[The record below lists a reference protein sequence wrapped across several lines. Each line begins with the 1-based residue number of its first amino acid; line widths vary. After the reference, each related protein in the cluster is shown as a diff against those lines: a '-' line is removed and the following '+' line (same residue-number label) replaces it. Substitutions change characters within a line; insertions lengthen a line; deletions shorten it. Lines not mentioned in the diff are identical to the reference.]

1 MQKTTKWGLGIV
13 CICVNAN
20 QALSQY
26 YFRDAK
32 HYSNDVVIEAG
43 ASVGVMNSF
52 TDLGGRKGKGKGF
65 LKDYTAKTSKPS
77 VSIYAAAIYKEWLA
91 IRLEATLGTVHA
103 YDSILQD
110 FSGSTKGRYER
121 NLSFKSNIRDLQLA
135 FELHP
140 LFFKHY
146 DEDKAPFLSPYI
158 VGGIG
163 VYSFNPQAKLNGRW
177 YDLQPLRTEGQGF
190 ADYPD
195 KKPYKLTQFNVPV
208 GIGLRYEVNTNL
220 FVRAEFLHRILF
232 TDYLDDV
239 SGTYINPEVFNK
251 NLPPAQANIA
261 RQLSN
266 RSVPMQN
273 GYKPGANAQR
283 GDPSDND
290 AFFTFQLK
298 VGYTFPGQKRNAV
311 RRVYY

>member
-13 CICVNAN
+13 CIFVNAN

-77 VSIYAAAIYKEWLA
+77 ISIYAAAIYKEWLA

-163 VYSFNPQAKLNGRW
+163 VYNFNPQAKLNGRW
-177 YDLQPLRTEGQGF
+177 YDLQPLRTEGQGLPE
-190 ADYPD
+190 YPD
-195 KKPYKLTQFNVPV
+195 RKLYSLTQFNVPL
-208 GIGLRYEVNTNL
+208 GIGLRYEINTNL
-220 FVRAEFLHRILF
+220 FVRAELVHRILF

-239 SGTYINPEVFNK
+239 STTYVDPAVFYNHTS
-251 NLPPAQANIA
+251 PSQASIA
-261 RQLSN
+261 EQLAN
-266 RSVPMQN
+266 RSINMSN
-273 GYKPGANAQR
+273 GYKPRGGAQR

-298 VGYTFPGQKRNAV
+298 LGYTFPGQKRNSTI
-311 RRVYY
+311 RKRF